1 MDKTVLT
8 VLCCIVIYSRCFVRG
23 QTDLNGME
31 ALAEIIN
38 ETCSGIDVKCEE
50 NRNDIEKLKEDIGTM
65 KVKVNTLVD
74 EINGAI
80 GGLATRDLQYIDH
93 TINDLKNRFKMILN
107 TKATIADVYKVG
119 QLKIE
124 TKVETEAETQKQAVI
139 QNETGIGAENEKDNT
154 VDIDRKTVTKP
165 THFRIG

>member
-1 MDKTVLT
+1 MVKILLT
-8 VLCCIVIYSRCFVRG
+8 FLFSLVIYNGRFVRG

-31 ALAEIIN
+31 RLAEIIN

-50 NRNDIEKLKEDIGTM
+50 NRNNIERLKEDIGTL
-65 KVKVNTLVD
+65 KAKVNTLVD

-93 TINDLKNRFKMILN
+93 TIDDLKNRFKMILN
-107 TKATIADVYKVG
+107 TKATIAEVYKVG
-119 QLKIE
+119 QLKTE
-124 TKVETEAETQKQAVI
+124 TNVETEAETETEVVVLI
-139 QNETGIGAENEKDNT
+139 ETGIGAEYKNDNT
-154 VDIDRKTVTKP
+154 IDTDRKTKS